1 MSDQE
6 APRLRHEFVG
16 MMFAVTIG
24 EVGLQVAALMQA
36 KHFMHYLP
44 FYFHLLLATV
54 VITSSWVGW
63 SLSQAPGARQDVKGV
78 FTWQFVVLLL
88 DVFLVITYFI
98 LVRTIEFEKGK
109 EAPRIDSPN
118 TVALLICLMFIVYF
132 AWDLVT
138 KIFLYEKHRDGNW
151 IRNCGLRMAPTI
163 VCLGLSLMV
172 RSQVKA
178 ADLVHYVSADLA
190 LISLALL
197 FRALKDVVSHG
208 FPRNDVAAVRY
219 KVWRAIACACLC
231 LCGIFLG
238 TMATKHSWPILLPQ
252 RVIDEIRVKPVQ
264 EAQSPAEKDTE
275 RKDTAPS
282 VSSQ

>member
-6 APRLRHEFVG
+6 PPRLRHEFVG

-44 FYFHLLLATV
+44 FYFHLLLATI

-98 LVRTIEFEKGK
+98 LVRTIEFGKGK

-118 TVALLICLMFIVYF
+118 TVASLICLMFIFYF
-132 AWDLVT
+132 VWDLVT
-138 KIFLYEKHRDGNW
+138 KIFLYQKHRDGNW

-163 VCLGLSLMV
+163 VCLGVALMV
-172 RSQVKA
+172 RWQVKA

-197 FRALKDVVSHG
+197 FRALKDLVSQG
-208 FPRNDVAAVRY
+208 FPRDDVAADRY
-219 KVWRAIACACLC
+219 KVSRAIACACLC
-231 LCGIFLG
+231 SCGIVLG
-238 TMATKHSWPILLPQ
+238 TMATKHSGPILLPP
-252 RVIDEIRVKPVQ
+252 RVIDEIRLKPVQ
-264 EAQSPAEKDTE
+264 EAQSPSERDTE
-275 RKDTAPS
+275 RKDAAPP